1 MMGLVG
7 RDPYF
12 ETTRGRVNQLA
23 MDEMG
28 RHMAEIGVR
37 WVRLDV
43 RMATPLLAGN
53 AAIDAAIRPYD
64 YFIKTVAPRHGIK
77 VLLLLNFDLLMGIDA
92 NAMAT
97 GPFVD
102 NAVYG
107 PEYNTYM
114 QAWMRRAFRIIQR
127 YGKGVSAIEVLN
139 EANRLPQYSAGGPV
153 GNAVP
158 ATAWAQLVTTLY
170 QHCNE
175 TTLVKSC
182 QGTPIILGGLHPRG
196 TDAQGAT
203 PAQSDIDYLSDIYAS
218 PAFQAEYAKN
228 GRWPVDGIG
237 YHPYPVELA
246 QIGVSSQTAAFNRLR
261 ARLELLNDPLRQVW
275 VTEIGYNVGYA
286 SQTEAGQAAFLRTVY
301 QTLAVRMLSNGVR
314 EIAVVFWFK
323 YEDFPPATGV
333 HAQKWGLVRIPFVD
347 GSCPGG
353 ACYERSGL
361 PSYYRLA
368 WYYYRDIHQP

>member
-1 MMGLVG
+1 MVG

-12 ETTRGRVNQLA
+12 EAIGGRINKLA

-28 RHMAEIGVR
+28 RHMAQIGVR

-43 RMATPLLAGN
+43 RMATPMMASN
-53 AAIDAAIRPYD
+53 AAIDTAIRPYD

-92 NAMAT
+92 NVMAT
-97 GPFVD
+97 GPFV
-102 NAVYG
+102 NHAIYG
-107 PEYNTYM
+107 PGYNSYM

-127 YGKGVSAIEVLN
+127 YGKLVSAIEVLN

-170 QHCNE
+170 QHCNYKM
-175 TTLVKSC
+175 LVRSC
-182 QGTPIILGGLHPRG
+182 NGTPIILGGLHPRG
-196 TDAQGAT
+196 TDAQGST
-203 PAQSDIDYLSDIYAS
+203 PARSDIDYLSDLYAS
-218 PAFQAEYAKN
+218 PAFQSAYTTY

-246 QIGVSSQTAAFNRLR
+246 QIGVYTQTAAFDRLR
-261 ARLELLNDPLRQVW
+261 TRLIALNDPLRQIW

-286 SQTEAGQAAFLRTVY
+286 SQNEAGQATFLRTTY
-301 QTLAVRMLSNGVR
+301 QTLATRLLSNGKR

-333 HAQKWGLVRIPFVD
+333 NAQKWGLVRIPFVN
-347 GSCPGG
+347 GGCPGG
-353 ACYERSGL
+353 ACYERSGR
-361 PSYYRLA
+361 PNYYRLA